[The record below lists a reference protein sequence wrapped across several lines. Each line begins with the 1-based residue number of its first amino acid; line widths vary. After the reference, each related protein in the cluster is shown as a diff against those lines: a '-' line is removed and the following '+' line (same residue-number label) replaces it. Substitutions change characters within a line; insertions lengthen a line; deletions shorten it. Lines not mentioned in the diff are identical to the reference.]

1 MKKLINLF
9 YLVTLLF
16 TNNVTENVT
25 DKSILTKPLIC
36 IEGTNYENYLFYE
49 GYEII
54 ENNVNFNMPGKY
66 HVTYQSKDDQKFV
79 KNVDVISKDNL
90 NNLSYYQ
97 ITKQNYD
104 NNNDYYD
111 EGLMTKLIDN
121 EYSYYVISY
130 FDRDNE
136 ASTEYL
142 DIYYNNT
149 LIKQTTISTDQELKI
164 TKILKTNTNL
174 YLVGTKKHNN
184 SSYDIYVSEYSLIGE
199 FVRDFYIHGNNYD
212 EVKDAIIVDDYMYI
226 TGVSSSNDGYFHGG
240 IDNDVFLFKVD
251 FKLGI
256 IRKSYNSNTIGS
268 ETVTNLVYFEDALY
282 YGYSYLKN
290 GYKNCVVRKINLN
303 LETIQ
308 ELDYGYRIGIDISKL
323 ATDDYNLYILMSYHD
338 YDLKR
343 NISVLNVVSSNLTYV
358 NQFIYKFIDYSFV
371 KPIDLV
377 INKDNI
383 ISLLFQVNTVNYI
396 PGYSL
401 IKLKDNKEI
410 LNVIKCENNYPVKF
424 KDNNGNTIYTK
435 VKNKLIEEKV
445 NSVLV
450 FDFGP
455 DIIDNES
462 SVNDYLIYINS
473 KKVVHDNKLSKISY
487 DLDNFGSYN
496 LLYYFKTQD
505 VDFIYTKNY
514 YIKENTNIV
523 NNETYDKDF
532 RLYFNGTAYLNGELI
547 DNGFK
552 VTEVGKYTLDLI
564 GKDGIQ
570 KKYSFFI
577 EDNSLK
583 NKDITDN
590 KTVSIKE
597 NNINTQET
605 DINIGVNQIPYEQKE
620 DFINKDYLMLIPV
633 IIFTATLLCLFKIK

>member
-36 IEGTNYENYLFYE
+36 IEGTNYDNYLFYE

-90 NNLSYYQ
+90 NKLSYYQ

-111 EGLMTKLIDN
+111 EGLMSKLIDN

-136 ASTEYL
+136 TSTEYL

-323 ATDDYNLYILMSYHD
+323 ATNDYNLYILMSYHD

-377 INKDNI
+377 INKDKI

-401 IKLKDNKEI
+401 IKLKGNKEI

-435 VKNKLIEEKV
+435 VKNKLIEEKI

-455 DIIDNES
+455 DIIENES

-473 KKVVHDNKLSKISY
+473 NKVTHDNKLSKISY

-514 YIKENTNIV
+514 YIKENTNIL